1 MRRWEQAKVG
11 DGSVVLISGEPGI
24 GKSRLAETIV
34 ERLAAEPHIRLR
46 YLCSPH
52 HQDSALHPAIGQ
64 LERAAG
70 FQREDT
76 AEKRLDKLEALLSK
90 GTNDLR
96 EAAPLVAD
104 LLSIPTGDR
113 YPALELT
120 PQKRKEKTLAALV
133 TQVEELSRREPV
145 LMLYEDVHWS
155 DPTTRE
161 LLDLLIERVPALRLL
176 LITTFRPEFAPPWI
190 GRPDLTLLSLSR
202 LPPRQRAEMIAHV
215 TGGKALPKEISDQI
229 VERTDGVPLFV
240 EELTKAVVESG
251 ILTETGDRYTVSG
264 PVAPLAIPT
273 SLHGS
278 LLARLDRLAP
288 TREVAQI
295 GAALGR
301 QFSHKLISAVAATP
315 QQSVDDA
322 LAQLVSAELIFRR
335 GTPPDAEYTFKHA
348 LIRDAAYDT
357 LLRSSRQQL
366 HARIAAV
373 LEKRFPE
380 TAAATPEVLAQH
392 YTAAGIVSQ
401 AIPYWLKAGRAAL
414 QRSALIEAISHL
426 TRGLELVQSIPDE
439 SNRAELE
446 LELQATLALALTAAR
461 GYAAT
466 EVEQT
471 YARAR
476 TLCDQLSN
484 SPQLFPVLYGLFIF
498 HWCRGHLR
506 TAQDGASEMLDIALR
521 AGDPELQLIGHGAL
535 GEITWHIGDN
545 KTALDH
551 LNKAY
556 SQYDEN
562 VHASHASVY
571 GLDFGVMVLSYLD
584 SAQLM
589 LGYPDRS
596 LQAGNEAV
604 ALARRLKHPVILC
617 SALGF
622 GVTNM
627 LYRRDPSVIVKLA
640 DECIALAGELG
651 FPHWIGMATA
661 YRGWAL
667 AQLGAAE
674 DGVNQV
680 RQGIS
685 TWRATGADVALGCY
699 FAALSESQLVGH
711 NAEAAL
717 ASADEAIAWVER
729 NGEGQWKTL
738 AHCCRGDALLA
749 LNSPDQARSDYE
761 LALSA
766 ARQQGA
772 KWWELRAATPCATA
786 AARRET

>member
-1 MRRWEQAKVG
+1 MAQGESG
-11 DGSVVLISGEPGI
+11 D
-24 GKSRLAETIV
+24 
-34 ERLAAEPHIRLR
+34 
-46 YLCSPH
+46 
-52 HQDSALHPAIGQ
+52 
-64 LERAAG
+64 
-70 FQREDT
+70 
-76 AEKRLDKLEALLSK
+76 
-90 GTNDLR
+90 
-96 EAAPLVAD
+96 VA
-104 LLSIPTGDR
+104 
-113 YPALELT
+113 
-120 PQKRKEKTLAALV
+120 V
-133 TQVEELSRREPV
+133 
-145 LMLYEDVHWS
+145 
-155 DPTTRE
+155 
-161 LLDLLIERVPALRLL
+161 
-176 LITTFRPEFAPPWI
+176 APPWI

-251 ILTETGDRYTVSG
+251 ILTETGDHYTVSG

-301 QFSHKLISAVAATP
+301 QFSHELISAVAATP

-426 TRGLELVQSIPDE
+426 TRGLELVQGIPDE

-446 LELQATLALALTAAR
+446 LELQASLAPALTAAR
-461 GYAAT
+461 GYAAA

-498 HWCRGHLR
+498 HWCRGHLQ

-521 AGDPELQLIGHGAL
+521 AGDPALQLIGHGAL

-551 LNKAY
+551 LNEAY
-556 SQYDEN
+556 SRYDEN

-584 SAQLM
+584 SAQLV

-596 LQAGNEAV
+596 LQAGNQAV

-627 LYRRDPSVIVKLA
+627 LYRRDPSAIVKLA

-674 DGVNQV
+674 DGINQV

-699 FAALSESQLVGH
+699 LAALSESQLVGH
-711 NAEAAL
+711 HAEAAL
-717 ASADEAIAWVER
+717 SSADEAIAWVER

-749 LNSPDQARSDYE
+749 LNASDQARSEYE

-772 KWWELRAATPCATA
+772 KWWELRAAIHL
-786 AARRET
+786 ARLRQCEGKREDARKILEPIYSWFGSGFELRDLKEAKALLDELR